1 MKHLLILSTILFASA
16 VTYSQTVTDCP
27 HPSGCVVMSREATV
41 KLLQADDRVKALEAE
56 VAALKDAVAKHKDIE
71 TDLKVEVAKVMGEN
85 TALRQNDVSNR
96 AIITA
101 MIPMLRQKVVG
112 IKIF

>member
-1 MKHLLILSTILFASA
+1 MKVLITLSIILFASTFA
-16 VTYSQTVTDCP
+16 YSQTECP
-27 HPSGCVVMSREATV
+27 QGFVCITPEAAKAALVAGDTV
-41 KLLQADDRVKALEAE
+41 KAQAVELAAKDKAIAD
-56 VAALKDAVAKHKDIE
+56 LKDELNKMR
-71 TDLKVEVAKVMGEN
+71 VEYAEARGEL
-85 TALRQNDVSNR
+85 TALRQNSVSDR